1 MPGSQRDGMSEA
13 TLHVAFVLIL
23 ILIAVPIGFWLWGPQ
38 DLLSRE
44 ATPAPSSPSVGVPQR
59 PTADLQREAESHV
72 RRMRQ
77 PRHDPVS
84 VEHADHFVR
93 SDRPLSLMREDAIE
107 DTTLAG
113 LLADPGLADDAPITL
128 VREVEEL
135 RNTSP
140 EALIADAGGDFTRT
154 VTVLEEDRARRR
166 TVAEVLER
174 AKADPDRPIRILEK
188 VRRFEST
195 TPARLKEGGT
205 SGTTPLRVIRGVA
218 SDAKVTVAELMGR
231 PRGASDDRLFYVRTV
246 REDDQHGIWGIIH
259 HGLAENFARGVAIR
273 RGEAVETY
281 RVDIPED
288 ADERL
293 ADLSSSFLGRLIH
306 HKTRQTAVYNFQVG
320 RIGSDPNVISPGQE
334 IVIVGFE
341 PEELIAIYKHFVKQP
356 S

>member
-1 MPGSQRDGMSEA
+1 MPESHRDGMSET
-13 TLHVAFVLIL
+13 TLRVVFILVL
-23 ILIAVPIGFWLWGPQ
+23 ILIAVPIGFWLWGPR

-44 ATPAPSSPSVGVPQR
+44 ATSAPSSRSASVPER
-59 PTADLQREAESHV
+59 PAADLQQEAESHV

-77 PRHDPVS
+77 PRRDPVS

-93 SDRPLSLMREDAIE
+93 SDRPLSLIREDAIE
-107 DTTLAG
+107 DTTLAT
-113 LLADPGLADDAPITL
+113 LLADPGLQEDAPITI
-128 VREVEEL
+128 VREVEEV
-135 RNTSP
+135 RNTTL
-140 EALIADAGGDFTRT
+140 EALIADAGGDVTRK
-154 VTVLEEDRARRR
+154 VTVLEEDRTRRR
-166 TVAEVLER
+166 TVAEVLDLAR
-174 AKADPDRPIRILEK
+174 ADPDRPIRIVEK

-195 TPARLKEGGT
+195 TPGRLKE
-205 SGTTPLRVIRGVA
+205 SGTAGATPLRVIRGVA
-218 SDAKVTVAELMGR
+218 SDAKVTVAELMGQ
-231 PRGASDDRLFYVRTV
+231 PRGASDNRLFYVRTV

-259 HGLAENFARGVAIR
+259 HGLTENFARGVAIR

-306 HKTRQTAVYNFQVG
+306 RKTRQTAVYNFQAG
-320 RIGSDPNVISPGQE
+320 RIGSDPNVISAGQE

-341 PEELIAIYKHFVKQP
+341 PDELIAIYKHFVNQP